1 MADQLMN
8 VDASQSGSEEVN
20 FAFESKVIDLV
31 DQLQSD
37 IDIQENKENKESL
50 VKLILP
56 FISQVIGKNLPSFY
70 SKSDVDDAVQEFI
83 FKHILNDKV
92 ARRAKMHLYKYDR
105 SRNIPFCKYLG
116 AVLRT
121 FCKDWKRNYGE
132 RNHRGPSLDDDSDTV
147 QGKGA
152 SLCEFE
158 VSGKKF
164 EQEEYQRDLIEF
176 IRLLAANYLQF
187 FNAVNSLDK
196 EKMYGKPFQDGERII
211 NEQKLLAYHIRFINS
226 EFLLSP
232 KSRSYSVDSL
242 RAFPYIRVN
251 RINDDQLKEMFRLGM
266 DFMKLL
272 EERIVSRNLA
282 EAVFLPPEKNIRTTV
297 DEWLRSP
304 RMKDRIGKEYAKLK
318 VDNVTFR
325 KEYFYGI

>member
-20 FAFESKVIDLV
+20 FACEPDATKLV
-31 DQLQSD
+31 VKIQDNG
-37 IDIQENKENKESL
+37 DIQENKESL

-56 FISQVIGKNLPSFY
+56 FISQVVGYNLPSFY
-70 SKSDVDDAVQEFI
+70 SKSDADDAVQEFI
-83 FKHILNDKV
+83 YKHIMNDDIS
-92 ARRAKMHLYKYDR
+92 RRAKMHLYRYDH
-105 SRNIPFCKYLG
+105 SRNTPFCGYLKI
-116 AVLRT
+116 VLRN
-121 FCKDWKRNYGE
+121 FCAKWKRDYCEG
-132 RNHRGPSLDDDSDTV
+132 NHRGHSLNDDSDTV

-152 SLCEFE
+152 SLCKFE
-158 VSGKKF
+158 VSQKKF
-164 EQEEYQRDLIEF
+164 EQEESQRDFIEL

-196 EKMYGKPFQDGERII
+196 EKTYGKPFQDGERIV

-232 KSRSYSVDSL
+232 KSRSYSVDRL

-251 RINDDQLKEMFRLGM
+251 HSNDDYLRELFGLGM

-272 EERIVSRNLA
+272 EERIHSRDLA
-282 EAVFLPPEKNIRTTV
+282 EAVFLPPEKDIRTTV

-304 RMKDRIGKEYAKLK
+304 RMKDRIDKEYAKLK

-325 KEYFYGI
+325 KDYFYGI